1 VANEEIL
8 VFLHLLGAFMIAAGV
23 GLGEIVLAGMRRS
36 RSTAAILALLNA
48 GSRVP
53 MMTIPGALI
62 AVVFG
67 SWLVVRTGHRFG
79 EVWLSISYL
88 AWLLAIGLSA
98 TVLSPA
104 QRRLHALAEAE
115 LAAGREESPALQT
128 AVRESKM
135 AMASHA
141 IAAMLILFLVL
152 MVFRPGA

>member
-1 VANEEIL
+1 VVTENTL

-23 GLGEIVLAGMRRS
+23 GLGEIVVAGIRRS

-53 MMTIPGALI
+53 VLTIPGALI

-67 SWLVVRTGHRFG
+67 SWLVRVTGHGFG

-88 AWLLAIGLSA
+88 LWLIAIGLSFA
-98 TVLSPA
+98 VLVPT

-115 LAAGREESPALQT
+115 LAAGREESHALLA
-128 AVRESKM
+128 AVQASKM

-141 IAAMLILFLVL
+141 IAALLILFLVL